1 MLTQLLRKK
10 LDPDAE
16 SWVQAGL
23 DRAKDNYVK
32 LVDVSQ
38 KSPRDDDVSAKAA
51 QREREQLWS
60 DAPARARELAAKMP
74 WGANFTM
81 AERAGN
87 GGVKAVETGL
97 RRDLA
102 ADESEEEDD
111 DNEDG
116 DDEDEDGED
125 DEDEKMD
132 IDDKKTAGDPAQAA
146 VPKGPMLPLE
156 DVLRFISTGVLV
168 PRRLGGGPG
177 SSPSGMMVR

>member
-23 DRAKDNYVK
+23 ERATASIAESADALHDPAQN
-32 LVDVSQ
+32 
-38 KSPRDDDVSAKAA
+38 DDVAKA
-51 QREREQLWS
+51 QQQSREQRWS
-60 DAPARARELAAKMP
+60 DAPARARELAAEMP
-74 WGANFTM
+74 WGANYTM
-81 AERAGN
+81 AERAGT

-97 RRDLA
+97 KRDLA
-102 ADESEEEDD
+102 ADESEEDYDEDD
-111 DNEDG
+111 DG

-132 IDDKKTAGDPAQAA
+132 IDDKKTEGDAAQAA

-156 DVLRFISTGVLV
+156 DVLRFMSTGVLV
-168 PRRLGGGPG
+168 PRRQG
-177 SSPSGMMVR
+177 GMMVR